1 MSNYSDACTEVSIIL
16 SLLNVEEY
24 NKIPRDIIEAIEKNK
39 NRKYTFEFDYN
50 VEPREQKL
58 LKETKAI
65 LFNLFRDY
73 LANSKQRETIIKM
86 QNEERNKQN
95 ERKKLKYNVDDIFKK
110 EIYEKDGTEDTKL
123 KEENTALICTKK
135 DSFIIKIINR
145 IKNFFNVNRHS

>member
-1 MSNYSDACTEVSIIL
+1 M
-16 SLLNVEEY
+16 
-24 NKIPRDIIEAIEKNK
+24 
-39 NRKYTFEFDYN
+39 
-50 VEPREQKL
+50 EPREQKL

-95 ERKKLKYNVDDIFKK
+95 EIKKLKYNVDDIFKK